1 MQGGIYTIFLKSS
14 FVVASLLVRSV
25 IEEIAKRERSYNA
38 STYELCFPEIA
49 CVFLKSLDRFLLV
62 KLIGLSRQLLL
73 YGLKILIIF
82 CVRLQSAAT
91 ETLNYQLLS
100 TLNFQHSTLNL
111 QLSTFNFQLSTRNRD
126 INCRQSTGDPW
137 RGEMWVGHKIK
148 MIFLRY
154 VAKNAYFCNLKYFV
168 DYEEIYIDS
177 RIALYCIHR

>member
-38 STYELCFPEIA
+38 STYE

-82 CVRLQSAAT
+82 CVRLQICRNGNFKLST
-91 ETLNYQLLS
+91 TLNSQLS
-100 TLNFQHSTLNL
+100 TLNS
-111 QLSTFNFQLSTRNRD
+111 QLSTRNRD
-126 INCRQSTGDPW
+126 INCRQSTGGTW
-137 RGEMWVGHKIK
+137 RGEMWVGDKIK

-154 VAKNAYFCNLKYFV
+154 VSKNAYFCNLKYFV